1 MLFKIGMPS
10 VRPHPDAGRRTQK
23 GGFFVSEANS
33 AATHT
38 PYGLA
43 KNEVDTPALEG
54 VTDVIKKMAIVHC
67 PVPMIEY

>member
-1 MLFKIGMPS
+1 MVDVLRSAWCSSVAARKTDWGQEVMLFKIGMPS

-43 KNEVDTPALEG
+43 KNEVDT
-54 VTDVIKKMAIVHC
+54 
-67 PVPMIEY
+67 